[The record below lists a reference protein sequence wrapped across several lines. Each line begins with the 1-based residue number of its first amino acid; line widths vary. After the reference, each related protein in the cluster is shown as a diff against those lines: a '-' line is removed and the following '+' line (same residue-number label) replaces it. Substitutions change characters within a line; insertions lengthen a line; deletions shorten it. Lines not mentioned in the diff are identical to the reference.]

1 MAKSVVKSS
10 SDTDSDGLTSR
21 AGRSGVLRRVG
32 ERGRIRKRRSSKQ
45 TSTRSRGDRERKECE
60 GNELRTVTEGTKS
73 ATEPPPAPPTPSPLP
88 PPSIHDDIVALDCE
102 MVATRTGS
110 ALAQCSI
117 LSYEG
122 EVLFHEYVRPSEPI
136 VDYRTRWSG
145 ILPHHMKAAVPH
157 EVAVKRIRAILKGKI
172 LIGHDLS
179 HDLAAIG
186 MAHPKC
192 QMRDTAYFQP
202 LREFAGLPVNQRP
215 SLKRLCFFLLGRTI
229 QDGCHSALEDAR
241 AALEL
246 YWKHETV
253 WERYLVEQNLDR
265 TVWLQDQYWPQEILV
280 QC

>member
-10 SDTDSDGLTSR
+10 SDADCDSLTSR
-21 AGRSGVLRRVG
+21 SGRSGVLRRVG
-32 ERGRIRKRRSSKQ
+32 ERGRVRKRRSPKQ
-45 TSTRSRGDRERKECE
+45 TSTRSRRDGERKECE
-60 GNELRTVTEGTKS
+60 GNELTTVTEVTKP
-73 ATEPPPAPPTPSPLP
+73 APPAPSTPPLHP
-88 PPSIHDDIVALDCE
+88 PPSVRDDIVALDCE

-122 EVLFHEYVRPSEPI
+122 AVLFHEYVRPAELI

-145 ILPHHMKAAVPH
+145 ILPHHMKSAVPH
-157 EVAVKRIRAILKGKI
+157 NVAVKRIRTILKGKI
-172 LIGHDLS
+172 LVGHDLS
-179 HDLAAIG
+179 HDLAVIG
-186 MAHPKC
+186 MSHQKN
-192 QMRDTAYFQP
+192 QRRDTAHFRP
-202 LREFAGLPVNQRP
+202 LREFAGLSVNQRP
-215 SLKRLCFFLLGRTI
+215 SLKKLCALLLGRCI
-229 QDGCHSALEDAR
+229 QDGCHSSLEDAR

-246 YWKHETV
+246 YWKHEAV